1 MVYPKIR
8 RLIAAR
14 KKLAQLEQAVASEL
28 PRELAGLY
36 ERYNFSDVE
45 SFLAAVR
52 SAAGGRKGGRGPG
65 PSKKAAAA
73 PKAKKRRRAKIT
85 DAVRGRVKKLVK
97 AGKSGSR
104 IAKEVGIS
112 LPSVQN
118 IKKALGLVK
127 GRGSKPKKVR
137 AKRKPAKKRPA
148 KIAPAKQAPSA
159 PPPPPPA
166 PAATAGR

>member
-52 SAAGGRKGGRGPG
+52 SAAGGRRSVRGPA
-65 PSKKAAAA
+65 KKAAVA
-73 PKAKKRRRAKIT
+73 PKTKKRRRAKIT
-85 DAVRGRVKKLVK
+85 DAVRARVKKLVK
-97 AGKSGSR
+97 AGKSGSK

-127 GRGSKPKKVR
+127 GRGSKAKKVR
-137 AKRKPAKKRPA
+137 TRRKPAKKRPA
-148 KIAPAKQAPSA
+148 KISPAKQAPA
-159 PPPPPPA
+159 MPPTPPPA
-166 PAATAGR
+166 PAAIAGR